1 MRLALILL
9 FAYFAGSINFAIILL
24 GLLGKEDPRTKFSGN
39 AGTTNVYRQA
49 GRGLAAVVLLLD
61 AGRAVGLAALAL
73 YFLPAALVSWVG
85 TALVTGN
92 RFPCFHRFQG
102 GKGVAS
108 FLGFTLLIV
117 PWGTVLSCL
126 VWVVVY
132 GIVRIPFI
140 ASFFMVLIL
149 GGATASSGDSQA
161 VSIAGTVVTVLL
173 IFFNHRK
180 NIVTLLAQR
189 RRKAG

>member
-1 MRLALILL
+1 MRLALILI

-49 GRGLAAVVLLLD
+49 GRGWAAVVLLLD

-73 YFLPAALVSWVG
+73 WGLPAVLVPWVG
-85 TALVTGN
+85 TALVAGN

-108 FLGFTLLIV
+108 FLGFTIPIA
-117 PWGTVLSCL
+117 PWGALLSCL
-126 VWVVVY
+126 VWVAVY
-132 GIVRIPFI
+132 GIVRTPFI
-140 ASFFMVLIL
+140 ASFFMILIL
-149 GGATASSGDSQA
+149 GGATVWANDPQAAS
-161 VSIAGTVVTVLL
+161 ITGTAVTVLL
-173 IFFNHRK
+173 IFLNHRK

-189 RRKAG
+189 RRKT

>member
-49 GRGLAAVVLLLD
+49 GRGWAAVVLLLD

-189 RRKAG
+189 RMKA

>member
-1 MRLALILL
+1 MRLALILF
-9 FAYFAGSINFAIILL
+9 FAYFAGSINFSIILL

-49 GRGLAAVVLLLD
+49 GRVWAAAVLLLD

-73 YFLPAALVSWVG
+73 YFLPAALVPWVG
-85 TALVTGN
+85 TALVAGN

-108 FLGFTLLIV
+108 FLGFTILIA

-173 IFFNHRK
+173 IFLNHRK
-180 NIVTLLAQR
+180 NIVTLLAER
-189 RRKAG
+189 RRRM

>member
-1 MRLALILL
+1 MHLALILL

-49 GRGLAAVVLLLD
+49 GRGWAAVVLLLD

-85 TALVTGN
+85 MALVTGN

-189 RRKAG
+189 RMKA

>member
-49 GRGLAAVVLLLD
+49 GRGWAAVVLLLD

-73 YFLPAALVSWVG
+73 YFLPAVLVPWVG
-85 TALVTGN
+85 TALVAGN
-92 RFPCFHRFQG
+92 CFPCFHRFQG

-108 FLGFTLLIV
+108 FLGFTVLIA

-126 VWVVVY
+126 AWVVVY

-149 GGATASSGDSQA
+149 GGATASSGDSQV

-173 IFFNHRK
+173 IFLNHRK

-189 RRKAG
+189 RMKA